1 MSANLDEQQ
10 TVCEISFN
18 SGDDDIAPLARLVD
32 SMPAGSFIEIGKR
45 KEGDRLLLTVKR
57 QIPGRGPVAI
67 DPFALDWAGGTIDAK
82 AALVLALLQLE
93 AAESVR
99 HQSRSR

>member
-1 MSANLDEQQ
+1 MGANLDEQQ
-10 TVCEISFN
+10 TICEISFD
-18 SGDDDIAPLARLVD
+18 SGDDDMAPLARLVD
-32 SMPAGSFIEIGKR
+32 SMPAGSFVEIGKR

-67 DPFALDWAGGTIDAK
+67 EPFALDWARGTIDTK

-93 AAESVR
+93 EAER
-99 HQSRSR
+99 DRRAE